1 MPKIKMDALRT
12 TVDIRIMH
20 VIRQYG
26 ILKLEPIKRPRI
38 GSAAHASIRLTVNEP
53 YVPHWVAWVQSLFRR
68 KVINEK
74 YRKIRSL

>member
-1 MPKIKMDALRT
+1 MHMPKMKMDALRT
-12 TVDIRIMH
+12 TVDILCTLLDS
-20 VIRQYG
+20 